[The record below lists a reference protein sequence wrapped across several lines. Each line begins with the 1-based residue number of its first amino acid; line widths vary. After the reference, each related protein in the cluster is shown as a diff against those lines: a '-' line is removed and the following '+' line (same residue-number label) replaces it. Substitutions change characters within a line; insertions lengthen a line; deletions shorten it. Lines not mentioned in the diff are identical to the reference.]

1 MTRSAYEF
9 FAGLEGNGNP
19 IWATNIAARQPVFCD
34 AQNGVGQVTSVSYNP
49 GIKRYLRN
57 CCLCQFSFCAGTS
70 QEAVGSPSHGQ
81 PEKCRGA
88 ETKSMRPHMDR
99 LMEMTFERNR

>member
-1 MTRSAYEF
+1 MVS
-9 FAGLEGNGNP
+9 GLKKDRRPSCGSKAVKYLGGP
-19 IWATNIAARQPVFCD
+19 SIVRPQKLQRLRRI
-34 AQNGVGQVTSVSYNP
+34 GQVGYTQKIGLSWV
-49 GIKRYLRN
+49 RN

-88 ETKSMRPHMDR
+88 ETKSMRPDMDR